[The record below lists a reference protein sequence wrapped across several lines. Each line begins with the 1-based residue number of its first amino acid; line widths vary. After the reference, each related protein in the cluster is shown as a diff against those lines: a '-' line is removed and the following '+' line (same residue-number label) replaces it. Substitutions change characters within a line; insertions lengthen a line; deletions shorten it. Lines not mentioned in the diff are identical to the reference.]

1 MYFVAKMA
9 AKSLTKQIHTEAQKS
24 KLESWTCLEET
35 LKKRDCIHGPTWVG
49 RSCCRHRQRSRLGIL
64 EGSSS
69 PQPAGSPGS
78 GCRRWT
84 GSRRPWKK
92 GFFLDDV
99 IKAFE
104 PSQKEPARGANSEQV
119 FLGVIS
125 THLRLKKFLHEP
137 WTSPARGTSGWS
149 SVSRSTGLFC

>member
-49 RSCCRHRQRSRLGIL
+49 RSCCRHRQRSRPGTL

-69 PQPAGSPGS
+69 PRPAGSPGW
-78 GCRRWT
+78 GCRRWK
-84 GSRRPWKK
+84 GSRHPWKRNYSLSHYK
-92 GFFLDDV
+92 NLHRK
-99 IKAFE
+99 ILY
-104 PSQKEPARGANSEQV
+104 KESLV
-119 FLGVIS
+119 LIS
-125 THLRLKKFLHEP
+125 THLRLKKLLHEP
-137 WTSPARGTSGWS
+137 WTSPSPVTSGWS
-149 SVSRSTGLFC
+149 SVSGSTCLFS